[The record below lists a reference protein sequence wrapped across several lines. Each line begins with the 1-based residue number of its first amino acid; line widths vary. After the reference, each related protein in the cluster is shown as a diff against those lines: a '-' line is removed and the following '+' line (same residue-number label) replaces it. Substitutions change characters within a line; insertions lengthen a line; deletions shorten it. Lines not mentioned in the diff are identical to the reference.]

1 MPFDSFDDTDVTRPG
16 EQRSELPMG
25 EYLRRR
31 FPVEGSVYGER
42 ERGYQEYLR
51 RIKK

>member
-1 MPFDSFDDTDVTRPG
+1 MPFDSFEDAREIPDDQSRD
-16 EQRSELPMG
+16 ELPLR

-31 FPVEGSVYGER
+31 FPVEGSADGER
-42 ERGYQEYLR
+42 ERGYREYLR